1 MFSGCYLINDL
12 LIAILFSVKLN
23 YVRLL
28 LIGNTDL
35 LIIALCQQYQQD
47 HLYPFYHC
55 RRIAGHERTPQT

>member
-35 LIIALCQQYQQD
+35 LIIALCQQHQQD
-47 HLYPFYHC
+47 HLYPY
-55 RRIAGHERTPQT
+55 RLAGNERTP